1 MVEYLQKGYAKFAH
15 AEEFFTSSILVV
27 ITALVFTSA
36 VARTLHHP
44 INWAVD
50 FSLLLF
56 AWEVFLGGDIAVRN
70 TNLVGVEILANKLP
84 PRIQKTLKIV
94 CFFLIIG
101 FCILLTVYGIKLCLE
116 NTKRLFQVLP
126 ISYSW
131 CTLSVPVGSFLMMVS
146 ASIRIHEL
154 VYTPVSYWEWKKEKD
169 V

>member
-1 MVEYLQKGYAKFAH
+1 MKYIALCYKKFTKI
-15 AEEFFTSSILVV
+15 EEFLTNLFLIA
-27 ITALVFTSA
+27 ITALVFLSA

-70 TNLVGVEILANKLP
+70 TKLIGVEILTDKLP
-84 PRIQKTLKIV
+84 VRMQKALSLI
-94 CFFLIIG
+94 FFCLIIA
-101 FCILLTVYGIKLCLE
+101 FCLFLTFFGIKLSAE

-131 CTLSVPVGSFLMMVS
+131 CTVCVPVGCFFMAISS
-146 ASIRIHEL
+146 CIKIHEIIK
-154 VYTPVSYWEWKKEKD
+154 TPASAWSKKERA
-169 V
+169 VV